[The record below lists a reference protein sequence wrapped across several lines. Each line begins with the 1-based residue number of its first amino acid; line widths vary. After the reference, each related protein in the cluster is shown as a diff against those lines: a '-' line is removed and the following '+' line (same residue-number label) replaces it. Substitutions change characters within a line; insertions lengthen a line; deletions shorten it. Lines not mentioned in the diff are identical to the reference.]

1 MNVVFNGE
9 LIEFPDDM
17 SEAEIARVLA
27 AEAEKLEAAKRDALA
42 NAIREALDL
51 DAYAD
56 RVGVESEALGAL
68 IASLGD
74 KADEIKAIL
83 ERPIEFPEFPDQ
95 LTVDMPDR
103 WDEVLDAI
111 NAIEY
116 PAPVVEFPD
125 FPALDTRPIVDAIQ
139 QIRVDAVDLSPLAE
153 IMRSIKMGIDALVAR
168 EDPEKREPK
177 GFRINPQRPDGA
189 RIVDLIY

>member
-1 MNVVFNGE
+1 MNVIFNGE
-9 LIEFPDDM
+9 LIEFPDSMD
-17 SEAEIARVLA
+17 EAEIARILA
-27 AEAEKLEAAKRDALA
+27 AEAEKLEAAKREALA
-42 NAIREALDL
+42 QAIREALDL

-56 RVGVESEALGAL
+56 RAGVEAESLSTL
-68 IASLGD
+68 VSSLGD

-103 WDEVLDAI
+103 WDEVLSAI

-125 FPALDTRPIVDAIQ
+125 FPALDTQPIVEAIQ
-139 QIRVDAVDLSPLAE
+139 QIKVDAVDLSPLAE
-153 IMRSIKMGIDALVAR
+153 IMRSIKMGIDSLVAK
-168 EDPEKREPK
+168 ETQEKREPK
-177 GFRINPQRPDGA
+177 GFRINPSRPDGA